1 MAVTAITGYSCRL
14 VTVGNQNCG
23 NTNTQPPPEIIEGED
38 EHYEV
43 ETILNARPT
52 PNRRG
57 IQYLVKWK
65 GYPDSENTWIPASG
79 MKHAMDLVHEYHRR
93 HPRAQTSARTRR

>member
-1 MAVTAITGYSCRL
+1 MIK
-14 VTVGNQNCG
+14 
-23 NTNTQPPPEIIEGED
+23 GED

-43 ETILNARPT
+43 ETILNVRPT

-79 MKHAMDLVHEYHRR
+79 IKHAMDLVHEFHRH
-93 HPRAQTSARTRR
+93 HPRSQTSARTRR